1 MNNIIPV
8 LSSLVNVI
16 IKSRCLEYDKNKCMS
31 TKDGFYPYGST
42 QREAIYEA
50 PCVFPFKYENKS
62 YDSCTKLRF
71 KRLWC
76 ATLVDETS
84 MVMREWGWCKDSC
97 FANTKAIETG
107 MIIIDHGHE
116 KIFYVFFS

>member
-1 MNNIIPV
+1 
-8 LSSLVNVI
+8 
-16 IKSRCLEYDKNKCMS
+16 MS

-76 ATLVDETS
+76 ATLVNETS

>member
-1 MNNIIPV
+1 
-8 LSSLVNVI
+8 
-16 IKSRCLEYDKNKCMS
+16 MS

-76 ATLVDETS
+76 ATLVNETS
-84 MVMREWGWCKDSC
+84 TVMREWGWCKDSC
-97 FANTKAIETG
+97 FADTKAIETS
-107 MIIIDHGHE
+107 MIIDHGHG
-116 KIFYVFFS
+116 KKNLCVFFIDLDSPR